1 MRRKTIG
8 WSRNGVHIREFLI
21 WLGLR
26 CKKKHTCFAW
36 TLLLWA
42 SNFNIYDFIKKL
54 LLCFETKSISFQ
66 LSYWKNFPYHKT
78 YLSPFPVKKIQATK
92 TSTLPENNNKL
103 NDRFLKISQ
112 YSSSNIYTTGLQNA
126 LLIFNINI
134 YGSFTWRANLSVCRI
149 WCEHKVILKWCDN
162 NIYDN
167 LKGQCKTW
175 NNNNN
180 DDNNTMRIAYINC
193 WDDDAPR
200 SSTTTTPHTYV
211 ITIKCAI

>member
-1 MRRKTIG
+1 MILSK
-8 WSRNGVHIREFLI
+8 SYYFVSKQNQYL
-21 WLGLR
+21 
-26 CKKKHTCFAW
+26 
-36 TLLLWA
+36 
-42 SNFNIYDFIKKL
+42 SNFHIEKTFLTTKRIFHHFLSKQFKQQKHQHYQKIIINLMTDF
-54 LLCFETKSISFQ
+54 
-66 LSYWKNFPYHKT
+66 KNFTVQQQHT
-78 YLSPFPVKKIQATK
+78 
-92 TSTLPENNNKL
+92 
-103 NDRFLKISQ
+103 R
-112 YSSSNIYTTGLQNA
+112 LQNA

-200 SSTTTTPHTYV
+200 SSTTTTTHTYA